1 MDNLNSIN
9 NNSVPYYF
17 KADIAKEGGQYVRLS
32 NFFKARV
39 GDNGKVLPF
48 KWYDQGRVMNVHGYI
63 PFIQGLIGKFSTDEN
78 DEVIMAPDA
87 SYREWQGSTANAHDG
102 GFIDYIL
109 EDQMFPQEGIFKG
122 HFGLKDGNGNVLTS
136 VNIIFEVLGNDLR
149 VGETVKYYLGDLENL
164 KNQYKAQGEQAVK
177 DFNAKIESGTE
188 TDRQALDALRAS
200 IQANRDE
207 QKNLLTQILG
217 VKQQISLNE
226 VITRPEFSTLS
237 NQITQQVAQLGNHNI
252 EFFKNIDALKSAYP
266 QGGNGL
272 YITLNDSHEWIYD
285 KINSSWSDV
294 GAFNLGGIDPN
305 LLNGVY
311 TNGTGNLIPN
321 PDFETLDSWRIYRSN
336 NTAANYSI
344 RPGVK
349 YRSSNILRITG
360 YWDNAD
366 TENTWTWAESPK
378 FAIDS
383 TQPLLYGAMIDFNSS
398 IPNTGGNAQLQLK
411 FYDSNGTQKGWDVL
425 NLTSKETG
433 QLTYVFRNNI
443 ETKGATQVSF
453 VFGIQGG
460 GYLDI
465 AAPRV
470 FESSLNSYSLEEL
483 VDILSQADD
492 NALLMQP
499 VHKWIVPVDSESNV
513 FFDSTNKLLKITN
526 NNDQDSTYYQ
536 IRSLP
541 INIEENSYYQMI
553 IPANVGFESKGKY
566 YSTLVTVTWL
576 NIDGETISTEDHFLE
591 ASSTMV
597 NRSFIVQAPENA
609 YQAYINISLQGS
621 GYIYL
626 HDISFKETTIKNK
639 LELDL
644 NGADFK
650 PKELSNTSFANLSSS
665 INQIESSTQDW
676 QVLETELLPLPQGVK
691 RLSVQAIAQSNI
703 EENGQANVTIQEFSD
718 RAKKQADF
726 TTDLRLSETGDG
738 TYTNISLHS
747 TTNFVKIII
756 GVSNS
761 QAKIKRI
768 KLKYDSIQDFFVNQ
782 VPPSYP
788 TQSEPFYTWSYTSP
802 NVSLDKTGFYQ
813 RPAIAINTTNQDVNA
828 WTSISSSIYP
838 KQSYDEIKVKLTYQS
853 DEPSTNGASY
863 LVITQLKNGTV
874 IKNENIQLAG
884 SSNWYTRYISHY
896 KFLSETTDVR
906 FSIAVKGNSNVTLG
920 DLEIEFTQQN
930 GESLLSNVKND
941 LPQFII
947 EAPSTNISADW
958 ATAPFEWDDGQRVLK
973 GYVKFAIQGN
983 SSRAYP
989 KKNLKL
995 KFFEDA
1001 QCNQKMSWKP
1011 KASWTKTN
1019 KFNAKANWIDA
1030 TQSRNLANAK
1040 IFQKATA
1047 VTPFENQEIADRLL
1061 DTQSLGQI
1069 EGFPIE
1075 ITFNDGYYGLF
1086 TFNTKKT
1093 ATTFNMS
1100 DNNPDHEI
1108 VTNENSELSFHVG
1121 QTFDPENYGTEI
1133 HDEASDALKSNLSAL
1148 EDFINNSSDEDFKSK
1163 IGNYI
1168 DVSSVINTYLFG
1180 LLSEEWDFQSK
1191 SQLLLTWNSGKYFY
1205 MVPYDLDSTWGL
1217 YWNGSHINT
1226 EEERQAFA
1234 LKEDSTYVSMTNKNL
1249 LMKRIFDTMKTRIK
1263 SQYSKLR
1270 SSVWRN
1276 DQIIDTFKQFIN
1288 SIPQNA
1294 IELEQKKWADI
1305 PSKDITDLA
1314 QIQSEVIK
1322 RGNAMDKFME
1332 GLQ

>member
-1 MDNLNSIN
+1 MDTINLVN
-9 NNSVPYYF
+9 NGKPYF
-17 KADIAKEGGQYVRLS
+17 FRLDIAKESGQI
-32 NFFKARV
+32 ARFTDWIKTRV
-39 GDNGKVLPF
+39 SDNGKKVPIQ
-48 KWYDQGRVMNVHGYI
+48 WYDQGTVMNVHGFY
-63 PFIQGLIGKFSTDEN
+63 PFIEGGVGKWIKDDDTGELVPSTD
-78 DEVIMAPDA
+78 VV
-87 SYREWQGSTANAHDG
+87 YRTWQGTPADTSDNGIAYYT
-102 GFIDYIL
+102 L
-109 EDQMFPQEGIFKG
+109 EDQFFTKQGEFVGT
-122 HFGLKDGNGNVLTS
+122 FGLRDDNGNNLTS
-136 VNIIFEVLGNDLR
+136 VNLVFSVLGNDLR
-149 VGETVKYYLGDLENL
+149 LTQAKDYYIKDLENL
-164 KNQYKAQGEQAVK
+164 KRKFENDGNQAVA
-177 DFNAKIESGTE
+177 DFNEKIETE
-188 TDRQALDALRAS
+188 TENNRTALNALGAS

-272 YITLNDSHEWIYD
+272 YITFNDSHEWIYD

-349 YRSSNILRITG
+349 YRSSNILRLTG

-378 FAIDS
+378 FSIDS

-411 FYDSNGTQKGWDVL
+411 FYNSNGTETGSDVL
-425 NLTSKETG
+425 KLTSKETG
-433 QLTYVFRNNI
+433 QLTYVFRDNI

-470 FESSLNSYSLEEL
+470 FENSLNSYSLEEL

-499 VHKWIVPVDSESNV
+499 VHKWIVPVDCESNV

-526 NNDQDSTYYQ
+526 NDGQDSTYYQ

-541 INIEENSYYQMI
+541 INIAENSYYQMT
-553 IPANVGFESKGKY
+553 IPADVGFDSKGKY

-576 NIDGETISTEDHFLE
+576 NIKGETISAEDHFLE
-591 ASSTMV
+591 SSSTIV

-609 YQAYINISLQGS
+609 YQAYITISLQGS

-626 HDISFKETTIKNK
+626 HDIIFKETTIKNK

-650 PKELSNTSFANLSSS
+650 PQDLSNVSFANLGSS

-676 QVLETELLPLPQGVK
+676 QVLETELLPLPRGVK
-691 RLSVQAIAQSNI
+691 RLSLQAIAQAKL
-703 EENGQANVTIQEFSD
+703 EKNGQANVTIQEFSD
-718 RAKKQADF
+718 RTKKQADF
-726 TTDLRLSETGDG
+726 TTDLRLSETGSG

-761 QAKIKRI
+761 QAKITRI

-788 TQSEPFYTWSYTSP
+788 TQSEPFYTWSYTSS

-813 RPAIAINTTNQDVNA
+813 RPAISINTTNQDVDF
-828 WTSISSSIYP
+828 WTSILSSIYP
-838 KQSYDEIKVKLTYQS
+838 KQSFDEIKVKLTYRS

-863 LVITQLKNGTV
+863 LVIKQLKNGTV

-906 FSIAVKGNSNVTLG
+906 FSLAVKGNSNVTFG
-920 DLEIEFTQQN
+920 DLEIKFAQKNDEI
-930 GESLLSNVKND
+930 LLSNVQND

-958 ATAPFEWDDGQRVLK
+958 ATAPFEWNDGQRVLK
-973 GYVKFAIQGN
+973 GYVEFAIQGN
-983 SSRAYP
+983 SSKTYP

-1001 QCNQKMSWKP
+1001 QCTQKMKWKP

-1040 IFQKATA
+1040 IFQRATA

-1086 TFNTKKT
+1086 TFNTKKA

-1191 SQLLLTWNSGKYFY
+1191 SQLLLTWNAGKYFY
-1205 MVPYDLDSTWGL
+1205 MIPYDLDSTWGL
-1217 YWNGSHINT
+1217 YWDGSHINT

-1234 LKEDSTYVSMTNKNL
+1234 LKEDATYVSMVNKNL

-1263 SQYSKLR
+1263 TQYSKLR

-1294 IELEQKKWADI
+1294 IELEQAKWADI

-1322 RGNAMDKFME
+1322 RGNAMDKFMD
-1332 GLQ
+1332 GL